1 MQKQGIDAL
10 KRMAQMAKNRLRNK
24 VKENNNRQLKKNDSY
39 KVLFGEIVDIKSKI
53 ITKEDYNLYN
63 KVKQML
69 SSDED
74 IFNPLARLID
84 YKVYNKL
91 MPEAQERYILNLVDK
106 YKTYKA
112 KFEQEKLS
120 QIV

>member
-10 KRMAQMAKNRLRNK
+10 KRMALMAKNRLRNK
-24 VKENNNRQLKKNDSY
+24 VKENNNKQLKKNDSY

-53 ITKEDYNLYN
+53 ITKEDDVLYG
-63 KVKQML
+63 KIKQML
-69 SSDED
+69 DED
-74 IFNPLARLID
+74 ADIVNPLARLID

-91 MPEAQERYILNLVDK
+91 MPDAQERYIFNLVNK
-106 YKTYKA
+106 YKSCKERYQK
-112 KFEQEKLS
+112 EK

>member
-91 MPEAQERYILNLVDK
+91 MPLAQERYILNLVDK

>member
-24 VKENNNRQLKKNDSY
+24 VKESNNRQLKKNDSY

-63 KVKQML
+63 KVKQIL

-84 YKVYNKL
+84 YKIYNKL
-91 MPEAQERYILNLVDK
+91 TPQAQERYILNLVDK

>member
-24 VKENNNRQLKKNDSY
+24 VKENNNKQLKKTDSY

-53 ITKEDYNLYN
+53 ITKDDDVLYG
-63 KVKQML
+63 KIKQML
-69 SSDED
+69 EED
-74 IFNPLARLID
+74 ADVANPIARLID

-91 MPEAQERYILNLVDK
+91 MPLAQERYIFNLIER
-106 YKTYKA
+106 YKA
-112 KFEQEKLS
+112 CKTRYEQEKN
-120 QIV
+120 IG